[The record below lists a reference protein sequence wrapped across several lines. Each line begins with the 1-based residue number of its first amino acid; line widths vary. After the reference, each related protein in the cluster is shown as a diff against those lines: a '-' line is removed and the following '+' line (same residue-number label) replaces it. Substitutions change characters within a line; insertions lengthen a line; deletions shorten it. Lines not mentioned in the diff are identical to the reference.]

1 MTSFAAYT
9 TLIHFLLHA
18 LCLLWG
24 ASVLFRLPILF
35 TMIKE
40 AVPNTVTYIIWSTII
55 LSAAIA
61 LTILSLP
68 IQIYTMALTV
78 YSLISY
84 CFLRGLS
91 EFIKAY

>member
-9 TLIHFLLHA
+9 TLIQLVLHA

-24 ASVLFRLPILF
+24 AAILFRLPILLS
-35 TMIKE
+35 MVKE
-40 AVPNTVTYIIWSTII
+40 NVPNTGTYLLWSIII
-55 LSAAIA
+55 LSAAIV

-84 CFLRGLS
+84 CFLHGLS

>member
-1 MTSFAAYT
+1 
-9 TLIHFLLHA
+9 
-18 LCLLWG
+18 
-24 ASVLFRLPILF
+24 
-35 TMIKE
+35 MIKE

-61 LTILSLP
+61 LTIISLP
-68 IQIYTMALTV
+68 IQIYTMALTI

>member
-1 MTSFAAYT
+1 MTSFTAYT

-24 ASVLFRLPILF
+24 AAILFRLLILLS
-35 TMIKE
+35 MVKE
-40 AVPNTVTYIIWSTII
+40 NVPNTGTYILWSIII

-68 IQIYTMALTV
+68 IQIYTMALTI

-84 CFLRGLS
+84 CFLHGLS